1 MTQSYDGPI
10 ELRWKVFTEW
20 PNKGFVS
27 HMNEIIHADNWCD
40 GDFIC
45 HVDSDCFFYEPVT
58 PDTYFQDGKPILMY
72 SSFDYVCERDNTQAY
87 RNWKTA
93 VERAIGGVCNWE
105 CMRRHPAVHYR
116 KTYEQTRSDIAAY
129 TGKRAE
135 QHISEQ
141 RSTFPQTFA
150 EFPTLGEVAWRH
162 FRKDYHW
169 INQETDPHP
178 PDPLAQCWS
187 HGPMDK
193 PQGVQLKGKY
203 GQHIPM
209 ELIRKAGL

>member
-1 MTQSYDGPI
+1 
-10 ELRWKVFTEW
+10 
-20 PNKGFVS
+20 
-27 HMNEIIHADNWCD
+27 MNEVIHADRWCD

-45 HVDSDCFFYEPVT
+45 HVDSDCFFYESVT
-58 PDTYFQDGKPILMY
+58 PETYFREGKPILMY
-72 SSFDYVCERDNTQAY
+72 SSFDYVCKRDKTDAY
-87 RNWKTA
+87 RNWKVA
-93 VERAIGGVCNWE
+93 VERAIGGTCDRE

-116 KTYEQTRSDIAAY
+116 KTYEKTQNEIERH
-129 TGKRAE
+129 TGKKSSA
-135 QHISEQ
+135 HISEQ

-162 FRKDYHW
+162 FRDEYHW
-169 INQETDPHP
+169 INQETEMHP

-187 HGPMDK
+187 HGPIDK

-209 ELIRKAGL
+209 DLIRKAQL